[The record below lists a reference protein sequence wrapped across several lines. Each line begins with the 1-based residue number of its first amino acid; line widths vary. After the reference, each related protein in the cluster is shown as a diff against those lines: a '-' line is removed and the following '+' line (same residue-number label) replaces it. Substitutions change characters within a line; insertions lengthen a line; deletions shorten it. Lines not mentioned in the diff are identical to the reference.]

1 MEDLK
6 SLKKTLNN
14 IQLEG
19 FENIKCGDMLH
30 YSLIRGIAN
39 NGSQGVK
46 ASLKFYIKVIRL
58 LMTEVYKVESS
69 GDASSLFVFSSAY
82 GARKDLLNNF
92 TLVSDLIKNRV
103 VIYAYPHYKCSL
115 KKLRY
120 LKQIKI
126 WKKLLLKEIKN
137 KSLCYNII
145 FDLVRVYLEYQE
157 ILSKID
163 FDKIKSLVSFCD
175 VHPTESFLTQ
185 LFNNM
190 NRCTVTLQHGVYSSE
205 VNEWVFSGSK
215 SRYLLGYGN
224 FTIDEGSKNP
234 LYHGNILS
242 VGSMSFIGKERIP
255 KPDQFT
261 TNKIGLVLDGED
273 GIGLHE
279 LNERFIKFSQNYCKT
294 RNIKL
299 LVKFHPASDI
309 KTYLDVIDNNVVES
323 YYGSD
328 LSIMDFMNKI
338 DVALVRNSTCAIETL
353 HFWIPT
359 YIFSEEAQT
368 IDVYKNVNDCKFS
381 NEEELDQYITNI
393 NSPEMHKK
401 ISDLRD
407 YFCVDDNMEKRFT
420 EVLNGLGIV

>member
-1 MEDLK
+1 MEELK

-14 IQLEG
+14 IQFEG

-30 YSLIRGIAN
+30 YSLLRGITN
-39 NGSQGVK
+39 NDSQGMK
-46 ASLKFYIKVIRL
+46 ASLKFYIKVIKL
-58 LMTEVYKVESS
+58 LITEVYEVESR
-69 GDASSLFVFSSAY
+69 GNASSLFVFSSAY

-92 TLVSDLIKNRV
+92 TLVSNLIKNSV
-103 VIYAYPHYKCSL
+103 VIHANPHYKFSL
-115 KKLRY
+115 KKFGY
-120 LKQIKI
+120 IKKIRI
-126 WKKLLLKEIKN
+126 WKKLLSKEIKN
-137 KSLCYNII
+137 KSLYYGIS
-145 FDLVRVYLEYQE
+145 FDLIKVYLEYQE
-157 ILSKID
+157 IISKID
-163 FDKIKSLVSFCD
+163 INIIKSLVSFCD

-215 SRYLLGYGN
+215 SKYLLGYGD
-224 FTIDEGSKNP
+224 FTIDEGGRNP

-242 VGSMSFIGKERIP
+242 VGSMSFIGKESIP
-255 KPDQFT
+255 KPDIFKAD
-261 TNKIGLVLDGED
+261 KIGLVLDGED
-273 GIGLHE
+273 GTGLHE
-279 LNERFIKFSQNYCKT
+279 LNERFIKFSQNYCRI
-294 RNIKL
+294 RNKKL
-299 LVKFHPASDI
+299 LIKFHPASDI
-309 KTYLDVIDNNVVES
+309 KTYIDVIDNNVVES

-328 LSIMDFMNKI
+328 LSIMDFMDKI

-359 YIFSEEAQT
+359 YIFNEDSQT

-393 NSPEMHKK
+393 NNPEMHKK